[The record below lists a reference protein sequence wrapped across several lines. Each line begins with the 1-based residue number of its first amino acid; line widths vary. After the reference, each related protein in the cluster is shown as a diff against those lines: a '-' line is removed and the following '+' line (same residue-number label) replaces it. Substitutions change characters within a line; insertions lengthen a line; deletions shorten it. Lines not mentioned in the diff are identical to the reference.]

1 MCCEPSSTLKV
12 MCLKRVRRGRID
24 VVGVVFDDVFL
35 QMRANALELIGS
47 YIQRLERS
55 AQRFPH
61 GQSSFYSLYRID
73 FLLDRN
79 LKPWIT
85 EV

>member
-1 MCCEPSSTLKV
+1 MR
-12 MCLKRVRRGRID
+12 LKRVRKRRID
-24 VVGVVFDDVFL
+24 VVGVVFDDVFH
-35 QMRANALELIGS
+35 QMHANALELVGS
-47 YIQRLERS
+47 YVEKLERS
-55 AQRFPH
+55 ALRFPH

-73 FLLDRN
+73 FILDRN